1 MSLGNLFLARRS
13 KFIILEQ
20 NTPSRIVYCE
30 DALVW
35 LEKNPVLSGCSL
47 IASMPDISEFHGHS
61 LEQWKEWFFNTAKLV
76 LSRTPDEG
84 VTIFYQSDI
93 KVDGVWVDKGYLCQ
107 KAAEAMGH
115 ELIWHKIICRIKP
128 GQTSFGRPS
137 YSHVLCFSKGVRFL
151 DLGKSTPDVIPEIGE
166 KTWERGMG
174 LEACIMIGK
183 FIAEH
188 TLTRTLVHPFCGQGS
203 MIAVANG
210 LGLSAIGIERSPKR
224 AEIARTL
231 AVNPEWKKFL
241 K

>member
-1 MSLGNLFLARRS
+1 
-13 KFIILEQ
+13 
-20 NTPSRIVYCE
+20 
-30 DALVW
+30 
-35 LEKNPVLSGCSL
+35 
-47 IASMPDISEFHGHS
+47 MPDISEFHGHS
-61 LEQWKEWFFNTAKLV
+61 LEMWKEWFINTAKLV
-76 LSRTPDEG
+76 LSRTPNQG

-93 KVDGVWVDKGYLCQ
+93 KVEGVWVDKAYLCQ
-107 KAAEAMGH
+107 KAAESLGH

-137 YSHVLCFSKGVRFL
+137 YSHVLCFSKGFRFL
-151 DLGKSTPDVIPEIGE
+151 DLGKSTPDVIPDIGE

-183 FIAEH
+183 FIAEQ
-188 TLTRTLVHPFCGQGS
+188 TTTRTLVHPFCGQGS

-224 AEIARTL
+224 AEMARTL
-231 AVNPEWKKFL
+231 AVNPEWKNFL

>member
-1 MSLGNLFLARRS
+1 
-13 KFIILEQ
+13 
-20 NTPSRIVYCE
+20 
-30 DALVW
+30 
-35 LEKNPVLSGCSL
+35 
-47 IASMPDISEFHGHS
+47 MPDISEFHGYS
-61 LEQWKEWFFNTAKLV
+61 LEAWKEWFINTAKLV
-76 LSRTPDEG
+76 LSRTPNEG

-93 KVDGVWVDKGYLCQ
+93 KVDGIWVDKAYLCQ
-107 KAAEAMGH
+107 KAAESLGH
-115 ELIWHKIICRIKP
+115 ELIWHKIICRIQP
-128 GQTSFGRPS
+128 GKTSFGRPS
-137 YSHVLCFSKGVRFL
+137 YSHILCFSKSFRFL
-151 DLGKSTPDVIPEIGE
+151 DLGKSTPDVIPDIGE

-183 FIAEH
+183 FIAEQ
-188 TLTRTLVHPFCGQGS
+188 TTTRTLVHPFCGQGS